1 MKKKHSGE
9 GKHPDV
15 ALGEGLEIGS
25 VHPAHIKGVANS
37 LGNHQGPEGPGPT
50 GESNHETLRHGKK
63 PSPEKVKHAPMP
75 MNQGTLAKA
84 RMFTKRSEEGGA
96 EKEGGW

>member
-15 ALGEGLEIGS
+15 TLGEGLEIGS
-25 VHPAHIKGVANS
+25 VHPAHIKGVTNS
-37 LGNHQGPEGPGPT
+37 LGNHQGKDDAPAGEG
-50 GESNHETLRHGKK
+50 SQETRRHGKK
-63 PSPEKVKHAPMP
+63 PQPEKVKHAPMP
-75 MNQGTLAKA
+75 LNPGTLAKA
-84 RMFTKRSEEGGA
+84 RMFNKRSEEGGA

>member
-1 MKKKHSGE
+1 MKKKHDGE

-25 VHPAHIKGVANS
+25 AHPAHKKGFVHG
-37 LGNHQGPEGPGPT
+37 LGNHQGKEDAPAGEG
-50 GESNHETLRHGKK
+50 SQETRRHGKK
-63 PSPEKVKHAPMP
+63 PMPEKVNNMAPMDH
-75 MNQGTLAKA
+75 GTQKKA
-84 RMFTKRSEEGGA
+84 YGFTKRSQEGGA

>member
-25 VHPAHIKGVANS
+25 VHPAHIKGVTNS
-37 LGNHQGPEGPGPT
+37 LGNHQGSNDAPS
-50 GESNHETLRHGKK
+50 GESNHETLRHGKAPK
-63 PSPEKVKHAPMP
+63 PEKVLHAPMP

-84 RMFTKRSEEGGA
+84 RKFNVRSEQGGA

>member
-15 ALGEGLEIGS
+15 TLGEGLEIGS
-25 VHPAHIKGVANS
+25 VHPAHIKGVTNS
-37 LGNHQGPEGPGPT
+37 LGNHQAKDVAPS
-50 GESNHETLRHGKK
+50 GESDHETLRHGKK
-63 PSPEKVKHAPMP
+63 PQPEKVLHAPMP
-75 MNQGTLAKA
+75 MNPGTLAKA
-84 RMFTKRSEEGGA
+84 RMFNDRSVKGGA

>member
-25 VHPAHIKGVANS
+25 VHTAHKKGLVNG
-37 LGNHQGPEGPGPT
+37 LGNGKQGQEWAPAGEG
-50 GESNHETLRHGKK
+50 SQETRRYGKK
-63 PSPEKVKHAPMP
+63 PQPVKVNNTPSLDKSVRD
-75 MNQGTLAKA
+75 KA
-84 RMFTKRSEEGGA
+84 FNFTKRSQEGGA

>member
-1 MKKKHSGE
+1 MKNKHTGD

-25 VHPAHIKGVANS
+25 VHPAHIKGVTNS
-37 LGNHQGPEGPGPT
+37 LGNHQGSNDAPS
-50 GESNHETLRHGKK
+50 GESNHETLRHGKRPK
-63 PSPEKVKHAPMP
+63 PEKVTHAPMP
-75 MNQGTLAKA
+75 FNQGTLAKA
-84 RMFTKRSEEGGA
+84 RKFTDRSVAGNA